1 MKLFVLGAS
10 GLVGGA
16 FAEAATRAGH
26 HVIGTVGNFPGP
38 VSGVDEVLPLDLT
51 DEAAVTASILQARP
65 SVIVN
70 AAAISEPAKCEEDPV
85 RSTQLNVALPSLL
98 ARLATQ
104 LNARLIHLSSEQV
117 FAGDRA
123 PYAVTD
129 PVAPINV
136 YAQQK
141 VESERLVHSTAP
153 QLAVTIRAPLLMGN
167 SPGGKRS
174 LHERL
179 LADWAAGKTPVLHT
193 DEFRQTCT
201 AQNLAAALLEL
212 CTRREI
218 AGVFHWAGAELLS
231 RLELGIRIR
240 THFRLNDSVAPLK
253 PTDRAANPK
262 AAASRQANLAL
273 DLRPLSQLLKTPVET
288 FDQQLATLTVPPQLH
303 AWLASAQQTPRS

>member
-26 HVIGTVGNFPGP
+26 HVIGTVGDFPGP
-38 VSGVDEVLPLDLT
+38 VSGVAELLPLDLT
-51 DEAAVTASILQARP
+51 DEVAVTTSILQAKP
-65 SVIVN
+65 AAIIN

-85 RSTQLNVALPSLL
+85 RSQQLNVALPTLL
-98 ARLATQ
+98 ARLAKQ

-141 VESERLVHSTAP
+141 VESERLVHSNAP
-153 QLAVTIRAPLLMGN
+153 QLAVTVRAPLLMGN
-167 SPGGKRS
+167 SPSGKRS

-179 LADWAAGKTPVLHT
+179 LADWAAGKMPVLYT

-218 AGVFHWAGAELLS
+218 TGVFHWAGAELLS
-231 RLELGIRIR
+231 RHELGLRIR
-240 THFRLNDSVAPLK
+240 AHFGLPENKAPLK
-253 PTDRAANPK
+253 TTDRATDPK
-262 AAASRQANLAL
+262 AAAKRQANLAL
-273 DLRPLSQLLKTPVET
+273 DLRPLSQLLKTPVEA
-288 FDQQLATLTVPPQLH
+288 FAQQLATLAVPAHLRVWH
-303 AWLASAQQTPRS
+303 DASRQTP

>member
-1 MKLFVLGAS
+1 MKLFVLGSS
-10 GLVGGA
+10 GLVGGS
-16 FAEAATRAGH
+16 FAELASRHGH
-26 HVIGTVGNFPGP
+26 TVTGTVTTFTGAITG
-38 VSGVDEVLPLDLT
+38 VSEKITLDLT
-51 DEAAVTASILQARP
+51 DEAAVSATILRAKP
-65 SVIVN
+65 DAILN
-70 AAAISEPAKCEEDPV
+70 AAAVSEPAKCDDDFAL
-85 RSTQLNVALPSLL
+85 SQKLNVTLPALA
-98 ARLATQ
+98 ARLAQQ
-104 LNARLIHLSSEQV
+104 LGARFIHLSSEQV

-129 PVAPINV
+129 PVAPINT
-136 YAQQK
+136 YARQK
-141 VESERLVHSTAP
+141 VDSEKLVHATAP
-153 QLAVTIRAPLLMGN
+153 TLAATVRAPLLMGN

-179 LADWAAGKTPVLHT
+179 LADWASGKTPALYT

-212 CTRREI
+212 TTHPEI
-218 AGVFHWAGAELLS
+218 TGVFHWAGAELLS

-240 THFRLNDSVAPLK
+240 SHFRLPESAAPLK

-288 FDQQLATLTVPPQLH
+288 IDQQLAALTVPQHLR
-303 AWLASAQQTPRS
+303 AWLESMQQSSR

>member
-1 MKLFVLGAS
+1 MKFFVLGAS

-26 HVIGTVGNFPGP
+26 HVAGTVGNF
-38 VSGVDEVLPLDLT
+38 SGALAGVAEKIVLNLT
-51 DEAAVTASILQARP
+51 DKAAVSAAVLRAKPDAI
-65 SVIVN
+65 IN
-70 AAAISEPAKCEEDPV
+70 CAAISEPAKCEEDIAH
-85 RSTQLNVALPSLL
+85 SQQLNVALPALL
-98 ARLATQ
+98 ARSAQELG
-104 LNARLIHLSSEQV
+104 ARLIHLSSEQV

-141 VESERLVHSTAP
+141 VESERLVHAAAP
-153 QLAVTIRAPLLMGN
+153 TFAATVRAPLLMGN

-179 LADWAAGKTPVLHT
+179 LGDWAAGKTPVLYT

-201 AQNLAAALLEL
+201 AQNLVLALLEL
-212 CTRREI
+212 CTRPEI
-218 AGVFHWAGAELLS
+218 TGIFHWAGAELLS
-231 RLELGIRIR
+231 RYDLGVRIR
-240 THFRLNDSVAPLK
+240 AHFKLPESKAPLK
-253 PTDRAANPK
+253 TTDRAADPK
-262 AAASRQANLAL
+262 AAAKRQANLAL

-288 FDQQLATLTVPPQLH
+288 FAQQLAVLAVPSHLR
-303 AWLASAQQTPRS
+303 AWHDAARENSPL